1 MEPDSPIPA
10 LQELAS
16 RMSSDVVRALA
27 EAYAI
32 GREDMKR
39 ELMAVLSPSSPD
51 RAGTSVS
58 WGVKNPVVIPQ
69 TAGKLPPGTVK
80 PTILKL
86 VMDTPGGIPTEEIIA
101 KTGFKENSVRGT
113 LSGLLKLGQVF
124 RSGKYWVAN
133 AEAPSVLTEEA
144 S

>member
-1 MEPDSPIPA
+1 MENASLIPA
-10 LQELAS
+10 LEQIAS
-16 RMSSDVVRALA
+16 RTSSDVVRALA

-32 GREDMKR
+32 GRADMRR
-39 ELMAVLSPSSPD
+39 ELMALLSPASGDAVAMVGEVYSPNLANA
-51 RAGTSVS
+51 RASA
-58 WGVKNPVVIPQ
+58 KE
-69 TAGKLPPGTVK
+69 PPGTVK

-86 VMDTPGGIPTEEIIA
+86 VMDTPGGLPTEEIIA

-124 RSGKYWVAN
+124 RSGKNWVAN
-133 AEAPSVLTEEA
+133 VEASSVLTEEA